1 MRSNERNK
9 VATATRVTKNVGT
22 TKKNTPKKNAVSEVK
37 TEAPKT
43 AEVKTVAP
51 KTVEVQAKSSTKAKT
66 VAKTQSKVAP
76 KEVVANIVDI
86 SKINLQ
92 EALGGAETKMLHG
105 VSKKSVEAYP
115 VYTVLINLGPVKVVK
130 VRYTENNWKTIKEGD
145 LAYEKAVENDLELWG
160 TSIKLESKS
169 TEKFQYAVSYEVNGI
184 TYWDNNIGENHKF

>member
-22 TKKNTPKKNAVSEVK
+22 TKKNTPKKSAISEVK
-37 TEAPKT
+37 TVAPKTAEVKTVAPKT

-92 EALGGAETKMLHG
+92 EALGGAEIKILHG
-105 VSKKSVEAYP
+105 VSKK
-115 VYTVLINLGPVKVVK
+115 
-130 VRYTENNWKTIKEGD
+130 
-145 LAYEKAVENDLELWG
+145 
-160 TSIKLESKS
+160 
-169 TEKFQYAVSYEVNGI
+169 
-184 TYWDNNIGENHKF
+184 